1 MDDEKKS
8 TVLVIDDD
16 ALVRNYISSVLKK
29 FHIAV
34 ETAENGEE
42 GYNIF
47 KASPESHK
55 IVIVDLMMSVMGGLE
70 FIEKVRKN
78 YMPPYPYIIVLTSK
92 GEEDIVAECLDL
104 GANDFLTKPITPKL
118 LVTYVRKAFKTISM
132 IDPNLLLEI
141 PTKLMESKD
150 LYTVLHSENVRLY
163 SSVLSKLLLQETDYV
178 DIDEAYR
185 NSLYDFT
192 YEIEVGA
199 LLHDTGKIAIP
210 DLIWMKPGRYSP
222 EERKIMETHTTKGAL
237 AMTNLI
243 NRYPTSTIIKTCYE
257 IVRWH
262 HERWDGKG
270 YPDGLKGKEIP
281 ISARIVAIADVF
293 DALTTRRIYRNEYSP
308 EQALEIMINEEDG
321 HFDPEIFKIF
331 LQHDKLFTALA
342 KSRMTAQILEI
353 QKLSKL

>member
-1 MDDEKKS
+1 
-8 TVLVIDDD
+8 
-16 ALVRNYISSVLKK
+16 
-29 FHIAV
+29 
-34 ETAENGEE
+34 
-42 GYNIF
+42 
-47 KASPESHK
+47 
-55 IVIVDLMMSVMGGLE
+55 
-70 FIEKVRKN
+70 
-78 YMPPYPYIIVLTSK
+78 
-92 GEEDIVAECLDL
+92 
-104 GANDFLTKPITPKL
+104 
-118 LVTYVRKAFKTISM
+118 
-132 IDPNLLLEI
+132 
-141 PTKLMESKD
+141 
-150 LYTVLHSENVRLY
+150 
-163 SSVLSKLLLQETDYV
+163 
-178 DIDEAYR
+178 
-185 NSLYDFT
+185 
-192 YEIEVGA
+192 
-199 LLHDTGKIAIP
+199 
-210 DLIWMKPGRYSP
+210 MKPGRYSP